1 MAAGIDVLNLARRL
15 SAVPTV
21 KNIVLFLDIHPFR
34 LSTISY
40 LRPVPRYSL
49 SSFSRA

>member
-15 SAVPTV
+15 SAYRQ
-21 KNIVLFLDIHPFR
+21 NIVLFLDIHRLR

-40 LRPVPRYSL
+40 LRPVPQYSP
-49 SSFSRA
+49 SFFSRA